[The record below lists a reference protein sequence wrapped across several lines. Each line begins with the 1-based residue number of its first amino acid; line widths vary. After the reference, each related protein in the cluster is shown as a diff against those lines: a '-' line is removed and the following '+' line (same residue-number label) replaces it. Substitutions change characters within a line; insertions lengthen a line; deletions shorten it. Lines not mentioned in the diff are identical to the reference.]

1 MKKTIKSIQFF
12 AAFIVLMAMGCG
24 GATKVTGTVTLKDGT
39 PFTEGA
45 VMFENEAVSVYAPLD
60 CNGKFTLFQNH
71 PGDGVPPGTY
81 QGRIVFDTDNLVPGD
96 ISNRETVLAQ
106 KMPFPMKYLS
116 FDQSELTLTVEP
128 GKSVHINIV
137 LE

>member
-12 AAFIVLMAMGCG
+12 AVFIVLMAMGCG

-45 VMFENEAVSVYAPLD
+45 VMFENETMSVYAPLD
-60 CNGKFTLFQNH
+60 RNGKFTLFQNH

-81 QGRIVFDTDNLVPGD
+81 RGRIVYDTDSLVPD
-96 ISNRETVLAQ
+96 NICNRETVLAQ

-128 GKSVHINIV
+128 GKRVTLAIV